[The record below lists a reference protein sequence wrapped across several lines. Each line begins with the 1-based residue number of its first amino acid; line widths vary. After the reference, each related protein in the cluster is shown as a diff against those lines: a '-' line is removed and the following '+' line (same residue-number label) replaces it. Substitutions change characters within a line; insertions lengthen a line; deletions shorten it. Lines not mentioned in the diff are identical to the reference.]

1 MDANVALFI
10 LIAVVTALSLSSWLY
25 QRQQAELARRMKVAK
40 FTRTVRELD
49 EGLALL
55 DALGSSLVLREA
67 FHAMR
72 QSMIQKLAN
81 LEPDKGWA
89 RRLGEEAPDS
99 PGSAAG
105 PFVLAAMDA
114 VPSVQQRLALMRDAL
129 ATATTD
135 RELIAEVNDM
145 IALVQF
151 DTLISQTVKMITA
164 STQHE
169 QCRANLTKARSLLRS
184 PLLRA
189 ETRANREQQVN
200 DVSMGMAKQ
209 ARLDLESQLSQG
221 NSIEQAFI
229 DMLNQPPS
237 SLQ

>member
-1 MDANVALFI
+1 MDANIALFI

-189 ETRANREQQVN
+189 ETRANREQQIN